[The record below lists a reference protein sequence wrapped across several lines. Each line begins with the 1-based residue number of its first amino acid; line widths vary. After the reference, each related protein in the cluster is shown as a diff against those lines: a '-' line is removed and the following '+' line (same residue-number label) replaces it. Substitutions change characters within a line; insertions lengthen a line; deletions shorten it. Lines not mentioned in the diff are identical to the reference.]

1 MGHNH
6 KRSIYR
12 QLTIQ
17 QILDNSTHIN
27 SMKSL
32 NKKRH
37 LESEQMNANPKDVK
51 EKPIVLEKKLEEE
64 KPKSSTSHSAIG
76 ITLVLGFVFMLIIDH
91 IGGKISHGHPHQSI
105 HQF

>member
-17 QILDNSTHIN
+17 QILDNATNIN

-37 LESEQMNANPKDVK
+37 LESESINVNQKDAK
-51 EKPIVLEKKLEEE
+51 EKPATLEKKLEEE
-64 KPKSSTSHSAIG
+64 TPKPSTSHSAIG

-91 IGGKISHGHPHQSI
+91 IGGKISHGHPHQSM
-105 HQF
+105 H